1 MRGEDWIVVAEYG
14 TSLEAEMA
22 KSLLVSAG
30 IDAQIR
36 NEYMSTLYPSVIP
49 SQLIVLQEDAER
61 AEKLLIQWSN

>member
-1 MRGEDWIVVAEYG
+1 MQREDWVVVAEYG

-49 SQLIVLQEDAER
+49 SQLIGPQQDAEQ
-61 AEKLLIQWSN
+61 AEKLLTHR

>member
-1 MRGEDWIVVAEYG
+1 MQREDWVVVAEYG

-49 SQLIVLQEDAER
+49 SQLIVSEKDVEQ
-61 AEKLLIQWSN
+61 AEKLLTHR

>member
-1 MRGEDWIVVAEYG
+1 MQGEDWVVVAEYG

-30 IDAQIR
+30 IDARIR

-49 SQLIVLQEDAER
+49 SQLIVPQKDAEQ
-61 AEKLLIQWSN
+61 AEKLLTHR

>member
-49 SQLIVLQEDAER
+49 SQLIVLQEDVER
-61 AEKLLIQWSN
+61 AEKLLTQR

>member
-1 MRGEDWIVVAEYG
+1 MQGEDWVVVAEYG

-49 SQLIVLQEDAER
+49 SQLIVPQKDAEQ
-61 AEKLLIQWSN
+61 AEKLLTHR

>member
-1 MRGEDWIVVAEYG
+1 MQGEDWVVVAEYA

-49 SQLIVLQEDAER
+49 SQLIVPQKDAEQ
-61 AEKLLIQWSN
+61 AEKLLTHR

>member
-49 SQLIVLQEDAER
+49 SQLIVPQQDAEQ
-61 AEKLLIQWSN
+61 AEKLLTHR

>member
-49 SQLIVLQEDAER
+49 SQLIVPQKDAER
-61 AEKLLIQWSN
+61 AEKLLIQR

>member
-61 AEKLLIQWSN
+61 AEKLLIQR

>member
-1 MRGEDWIVVAEYG
+1 MQGEDWVVVAEYS

-49 SQLIVLQEDAER
+49 SQLIVPQKDAEQ
-61 AEKLLIQWSN
+61 AEKLLTHR

>member
-1 MRGEDWIVVAEYG
+1 MQGEDWVVVAEYA

-61 AEKLLIQWSN
+61 AEKLLIQR

>member
-1 MRGEDWIVVAEYG
+1 MRGDDWIVVAEYG

-61 AEKLLIQWSN
+61 AEKLLIQR

>member
-1 MRGEDWIVVAEYG
+1 MQGEDWVVVAEYD

-49 SQLIVLQEDAER
+49 SQLIVPQKDAEQ
-61 AEKLLIQWSN
+61 AEKLLTHR

>member
-1 MRGEDWIVVAEYG
+1 MQMEEWVVVAEYG

-30 IDAQIR
+30 IDARIR

-49 SQLIVLQEDAER
+49 SQLIVPQRDAEQ
-61 AEKLLIQWSN
+61 AEKLLTQK